1 MRAMLFCNAH
11 MMQGLFLRL
20 FGMSEKIHGLYF
32 STFQVSDK
40 QRLIKAF
47 RKDVKIWESGGC
59 EKSYSGA

>member
-1 MRAMLFCNAH
+1 MLLCNAH

-20 FGMSEKIHGLYF
+20 FGMSEKIQGTYFKICALYFKIYGLYF

-47 RKDVKIWESGGC
+47 QKGVKG
-59 EKSYSGA
+59 